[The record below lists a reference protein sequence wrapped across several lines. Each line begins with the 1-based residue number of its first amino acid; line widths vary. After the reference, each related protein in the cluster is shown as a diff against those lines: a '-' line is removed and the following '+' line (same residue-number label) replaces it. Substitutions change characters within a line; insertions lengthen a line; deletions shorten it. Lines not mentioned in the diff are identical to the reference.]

1 MADKH
6 LYDLIIVGAGPAG
19 LSAGLYAGRATLD
32 TLILEGDTV
41 GGQVT
46 TTSVVYNYPAVE
58 KVDGTQLM
66 NQMQKQV
73 TDFGVTIA
81 HDQVEKYQ
89 LADEVKLLVGKSG
102 QEYRAR
108 SVIIATGAQPRTVGF
123 SGENEFRG
131 RGVAY
136 CSTCDGE
143 LFSGLQIFV
152 IGGGY
157 AAAEEADYL
166 SRFGKHVTVL
176 VRGDHFSCP
185 PLMAARALNNPKVSV
200 KYNTEVKQVTG
211 DDYVTA
217 ATLVNNKT
225 GEETV
230 YHVDDGDNTFG
241 LFNARAAI
249 SGGQL
254 K

>member
-123 SGENEFRG
+123 SVKMSFGAGE
-131 RGVAY
+131 
-136 CSTCDGE
+136 
-143 LFSGLQIFV
+143 
-152 IGGGY
+152 
-157 AAAEEADYL
+157 
-166 SRFGKHVTVL
+166 
-176 VRGDHFSCP
+176 
-185 PLMAARALNNPKVSV
+185 
-200 KYNTEVKQVTG
+200 
-211 DDYVTA
+211 
-217 ATLVNNKT
+217 
-225 GEETV
+225 
-230 YHVDDGDNTFG
+230 
-241 LFNARAAI
+241 
-249 SGGQL
+249 
-254 K
+254 